1 MKWFDFDFHKMEF
14 VILDGGSTNINRLTI
29 KEKGNHISYWNPI
42 MTNDDLIA
50 YVSVKKSKWIYVHHM
65 RNKIHLISNAE

>member
-1 MKWFDFDFHKMEF
+1 
-14 VILDGGSTNINRLTI
+14 
-29 KEKGNHISYWNPI
+29 

-65 RNKIHLISNAE
+65 RNKIHLISNAEEQDNMSSFSHGAQISARLSP